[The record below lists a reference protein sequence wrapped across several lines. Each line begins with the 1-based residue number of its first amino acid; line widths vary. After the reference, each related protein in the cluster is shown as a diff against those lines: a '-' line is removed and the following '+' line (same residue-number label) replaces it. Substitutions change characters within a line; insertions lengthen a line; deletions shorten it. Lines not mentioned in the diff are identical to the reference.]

1 VDDLLF
7 TRDDIVANLTAVADL
22 LEEEGSSQRALIVVG
37 GSFLA
42 LQGLVNLSS
51 DRMVGSRCRESGVLG
66 VVVRAG

>member
-22 LEEEGSSQRALIVVG
+22 LDEEGSSQKALIVVG

-42 LQGLVNLSS
+42 LLNRCAGLSTLSPAE
-51 DRMVGSRCRESGVLG
+51 RGSGRTG
-66 VVVRAG
+66 